1 MIKLSEFILY
11 INPLPTLPLEEIMSI
26 ETTISNYYNSLAAMN
41 PQGWLD
47 TLANDAAIYD
57 PVGKPALNP
66 EKDSEKLFTILTT
79 FYSKFEIEKESLFI
93 VNNEAAVKWKMT
105 VVSKNGKEA
114 NAEGITTF
122 QLNEAGKITEV
133 KAYWDENMLKSQLI

>member
-1 MIKLSEFILY
+1 MIELLKFILFLKS
-11 INPLPTLPLEEIMSI
+11 LPTLLLQKIMSI
-26 ETTISNYYNSLAAMN
+26 EATISNYYNSLAAMN

-47 TLANDAAIYD
+47 SLADDAAIYD

-66 EKDSEKLFTILTT
+66 EKDSEKLFTILTN
-79 FYSKFEIEKESLFI
+79 FQSKFEIERESLFI
-93 VNNEAAVKWKMT
+93 VNNEVAVKWKMI

-122 QLNEAGKITEV
+122 
-133 KAYWDENMLKSQLI
+133 

>member
-1 MIKLSEFILY
+1 
-11 INPLPTLPLEEIMSI
+11 MSI

-47 TLANDAAIYD
+47 SLADDAAIYD

-66 EKDSEKLFTILTT
+66 EKDSEKLFTILTN
-79 FYSKFEIEKESLFI
+79 FYSKFEIERESFFI

-105 VVSKNGKEA
+105 VVSKNGKQA

-122 QLNEAGKITEV
+122 KLNEAEKITEV
-133 KAYWDENMLKSQLI
+133 KAYWDENQLKSQLM

>member
-1 MIKLSEFILY
+1 
-11 INPLPTLPLEEIMSI
+11 MSI

-47 TLANDAAIYD
+47 SLADDAAIYD

-66 EKDSEKLFTILTT
+66 EKDSEKLFTILTN
-79 FYSKFEIEKESLFI
+79 FYSKFEIERESLFI
-93 VNNEAAVKWKMT
+93 VNNEVAVKWKMT
-105 VVSKNGKEA
+105 VVSKNGKQA

-122 QLNEAGKITEV
+122 KLNEAEKITEV
-133 KAYWDENMLKSQLI
+133 KAYWDENQLKSQLM